1 MSQCQTIVMKKDVL
15 IAADVDRSFLERI
28 GRDSRFLV
36 RYQPIREEVELAREV
51 SQCEVLVTR
60 HFNKVT
66 SRVIEAAQ
74 RLEVIAQ
81 GTSGIDNIDQQTSL
95 RRGIAILNVPGQNAN
110 AVAELIIGLMIT
122 LTRTV
127 PFYNAQVRSG
137 IWERGDCATRRELR
151 SHQLGIIG
159 LGRVGS
165 RVSELAGTFGCSPV
179 AYDPYMTDQQFL
191 NRGAARVD
199 TLEALL
205 SRSEILTIHVPLTDE
220 TRLMLRPQ
228 VLDLLPRGAMFLNA
242 SRGEV
247 ANHSDLFDRLESGAL
262 GGLAL
267 DVYDPEPPTSMAW
280 PDDVRFIATP
290 HIAGCTREAKE
301 SIGNALYEKLC
312 IHYGV
317 DPVPGPHLS

>member
-1 MSQCQTIVMKKDVL
+1 MKKAVL

-28 GRDSRFLV
+28 ERDSRFLV
-36 RYQPIREEVELAREV
+36 RYQPMREEVELVREV

-60 HFNKVT
+60 HFNKIT
-66 SRVIEAAQ
+66 ARVIEAAQ

-81 GTSGIDNIDQQTSL
+81 GTSGIDNIDE
-95 RRGIAILNVPGQNAN
+95 RAAAGRGIPVLNVPGQNAN

-127 PFYNAQVRSG
+127 PSYNRTVRAG
-137 IWERGDCATRRELR
+137 VWERGDCATRRELR
-151 SHQLGIIG
+151 SHRLGIIG

-165 RVSELAGTFGCSPV
+165 RVAALARAFGVSSV
-179 AYDPYMTDQQFL
+179 AYDPYLTSQQFL
-191 NRGAARVD
+191 DRGATRVE
-199 TLEALL
+199 TLEALVTE
-205 SRSEILTIHVPLTDE
+205 SEILTVHVPLTDE
-220 TRLMLRPQ
+220 TRSMLTAPI
-228 VLDLLPRGAMFLNA
+228 LDRLPRGAIFLNA

-247 ANHSDLFDRLESGAL
+247 VSHSALFERLRSGAL

-267 DVYDPEPPTSMAW
+267 DVYDPEPPESIEW
-280 PDDVRFIATP
+280 PDDERLIATP

-312 IHYGV
+312 MHYGV
-317 DPVPGPHLS
+317 DPIA